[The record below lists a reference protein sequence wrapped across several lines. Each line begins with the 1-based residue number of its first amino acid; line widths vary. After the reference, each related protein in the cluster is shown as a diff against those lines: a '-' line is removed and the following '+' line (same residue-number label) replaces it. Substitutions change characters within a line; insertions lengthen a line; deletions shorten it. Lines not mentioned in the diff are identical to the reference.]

1 MWEKAAVFM
10 IALCASFSFPKM
22 TYAETVHSTVPSADI
37 IVGQVKFEPRYTKTV
52 QENCR
57 YGYCQPGPASEIYWQ
72 MAIVSGNKRYVLNQ
86 QFNLGDSRS
95 PESISLGEILV
106 RPGTVVQLEGSVFP
120 LSDEIYLITGIDKMS
135 LLMDTQ

>member
-1 MWEKAAVFM
+1 MWKKAIISMF
-10 IALCASFSFPKM
+10 ALCALLSSPEV
-22 TYAETVHSTVPSADI
+22 TYAETMRSTVPSVDI

-52 QENCR
+52 QEDCR
-57 YGYCQPGPASEIYWQ
+57 FGYCQPNHTSEIYWQ
-72 MAIVSGNKRYVLNQ
+72 MSIVSGNKRYVLNQ
-86 QFNLGDSRS
+86 QFNLGNPRS

-120 LSDEIYLITGIDKMS
+120 LSDEIYLITEVDNMS